1 MSFGKYIT
9 KRLLAMI
16 PVVLIVL
23 SLTFIFSRMGEND
36 AAELILSARG
46 LKWTLE
52 QYQALYHQL
61 GLDRPIIVQYFEYL
75 GQLFTGQWGE
85 SLNYSPGEPV
95 FSLIWKRLPITIDL
109 TLFTV
114 ILSSY
119 LGIKIGVISS
129 RHRNKIQDTLARGFA
144 LVGTTV
150 PIYILGIFFQ
160 AIFATQLN
168 LVDPTGYQTSGWGR
182 PPIVTGF
189 YWIDSLIAGQ
199 LYRVPDYF
207 AHLILP
213 VSCLTIITLASIVR
227 QTRSSMLEVLE
238 QDYIRTARAKGCK
251 EKDVIH
257 KHALKNALMPTVTI
271 IGFNIAGLLGGAV
284 LTEYTFGLDGM
295 GALYLFAVTQY
306 DYYLLN
312 AIVFIFTMI
321 LIFTTLIT
329 DLLYS
334 YLDPRIRI

>member
-1 MSFGKYIT
+1 
-9 KRLLAMI
+9 MI

-23 SLTFIFSRMGEND
+23 SLTFVLSRMGEQD

-46 LKWTLE
+46 LKYTYE
-52 QYQALYHQL
+52 QYIALYRQL
-61 GLDRPIIVQYFEYL
+61 GLDRPIIIQYFEYI
-75 GQLFTGQWGE
+75 GELFTGNWGE

-95 FSLIWKRLPITIDL
+95 FQLIWKRLPITIDL
-109 TLFTV
+109 TLFSV

-119 LGIKIGVISS
+119 LGIKIGIISS
-129 RHRNKIQDTLARGFA
+129 KHRNKIQDTLARGFA
-144 LVGTTV
+144 LIGTTV
-150 PIYILGIFFQ
+150 PIYILGIFLQNLFSN
-160 AIFATQLN
+160 QLG
-168 LVDPTGYQTSGWGR
+168 LLDPTGFQTVGWGR
-182 PPIVTGF
+182 PELVTGF
-189 YWIDSLIAGQ
+189 YWIDSIIAGE

-213 VSCLTIITLASIVR
+213 VTCLTVITLAGIVR

-271 IGFNIAGLLGGAV
+271 IGFNIAGLLAGAV

-295 GALYLFAVTQY
+295 GALYLHSVTFY